1 MGITKIFTLSPHF
14 EELRWL
20 AGGLACG
27 AVSAVMTL
35 TKTIYPPA
43 GATALLAAIDPTVQ
57 QLGWYLVPLV
67 LLSTCLT
74 LIVSLIINNIQRRY
88 PTYWWTPV
96 DLAKGARGKDIE
108 KVSSSN
114 GSGAF
119 GDDPK
124 RYSKQVEVEGEH
136 TILITTERIVVPG
149 YMLLACEEKE
159 ILEILRNRLG
169 QGLVKQPD
177 SESDV

>member
-1 MGITKIFTLSPHF
+1 
-14 EELRWL
+14 
-20 AGGLACG
+20 
-27 AVSAVMTL
+27 MTL

-96 DLAKGARGKDIE
+96 DLAKGPRGKEIE
-108 KVSSSN
+108 KISSSD
-114 GSGAF
+114 AI
-119 GDDPK
+119 GDGVEKYP
-124 RYSKQVEVEGEH
+124 SKQVEVEGEH
-136 TILITTERIVVPG
+136 TILITPERIVVPG

-159 ILEILRNRLG
+159 FLEILRNRLG
-169 QGLVKQPD
+169 QGMAKLPD
-177 SESDV
+177 SDSDV